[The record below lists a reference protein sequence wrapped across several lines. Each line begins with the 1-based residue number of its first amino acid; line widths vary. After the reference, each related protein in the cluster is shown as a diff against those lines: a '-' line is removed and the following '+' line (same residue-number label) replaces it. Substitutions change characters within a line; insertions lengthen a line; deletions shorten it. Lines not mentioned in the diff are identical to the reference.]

1 MSPEKRGPYDSSTR
15 GQHSMPTM
23 KKMEKSSSNASQ
35 RLLYLEY
42 VDILVS
48 EKGQGN
54 FDDYTNKYEAATSFL
69 RGN

>member
-1 MSPEKRGPYDSSTR
+1 
-15 GQHSMPTM
+15 M

-42 VDILVS
+42 LDILVS